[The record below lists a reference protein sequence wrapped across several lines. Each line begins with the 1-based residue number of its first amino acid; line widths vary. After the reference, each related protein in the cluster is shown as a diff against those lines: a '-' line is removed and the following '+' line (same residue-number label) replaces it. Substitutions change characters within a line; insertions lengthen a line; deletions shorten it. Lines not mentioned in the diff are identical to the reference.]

1 MITVLSTWTTLETVK
16 DAVLE
21 GKIGAMT
28 SIAAVIA
35 AILAA
40 MSVLKTSKDYVNG
53 HGTDLWSLLRPL
65 VLLLLTCQF
74 HVLVLRPLDS
84 MINIFTRDIASN
96 VSISSSEYISKWGEN
111 MFDMG
116 EMAMEN
122 NQKEYF
128 EELAEQAD
136 KSFITQFFMTIWLSF
151 KKLLLD
157 RFHLASLTVG
167 SAIGGV
173 LFLIVKILLFVQQLL
188 SCTYQMINALLGPF
202 VLALGILPS
211 FENGI
216 KNWIARYIQIA
227 MWVPIGYFMMYIN
240 LQVGSSFCSMAATNG
255 TSLSMEWFMIALQMV
270 SLISIAA
277 VPKIAAWVIESTGAN
292 DAHGSLSMPAR
303 TAARKLIKF

>member
-16 DAVLE
+16 DTVLE

-53 HGTDLWSLLRPL
+53 HGTDLWSLIRPL

-74 HVLVLRPLDS
+74 HALVLRPLDS

-96 VSISSSEYISKWGEN
+96 VNISSSEYIRKWGEN

-116 EMAMEN
+116 EIAMET

-136 KSFITQFFMTIWLSF
+136 KSVITQFFMTIWLSL

-157 RFHLASLTVG
+157 RFHLVSLTVG

-216 KNWIARYIQIA
+216 KNWIARYIQIE

-240 LQVGSSFCSMAATNG
+240 LQVGTSFCSMAATNG

-277 VPKIAAWVIESTGAN
+277 VPKIAAWVIDSTGAN

>member
-16 DAVLE
+16 DTVLE
-21 GKIGAMT
+21 GKLGAMT

-96 VSISSSEYISKWGEN
+96 VNISSSEYISKWGEN

-116 EMAMEN
+116 EMAIQN
-122 NQKEYF
+122 NQREYF

-136 KSFITQFFMTIWLSF
+136 KSFITQFFMTIWISL

-157 RFHLASLTVG
+157 RFHLVSLTVG

-240 LQVGSSFCSMAATNG
+240 LQVGTSFCSMAATNG

-270 SLISIAA
+270 SLVSIAA

>member
-1 MITVLSTWTTLETVK
+1 MSTWTTLETIK
-16 DAVLE
+16 DTVLD
-21 GKIGAMT
+21 GKIGAMA
-28 SIAAVIA
+28 SIAAVVA

-74 HVLVLRPLDS
+74 NTLVLNPLDS
-84 MINIFTRDIASN
+84 MINVFTRDIASN
-96 VSISSSEYISKWGEN
+96 VNITTSEYISKWGEN
-111 MFDMG
+111 MYDMG
-116 EMAMEN
+116 DSAI
-122 NQKEYF
+122 QTDKKEF
-128 EELAEQAD
+128 VEDIASVAE
-136 KSFITQFFMTIWLSF
+136 KSYVTKFFMTIWYAL
-151 KKLLLD
+151 KKLLMD
-157 RFHLASLTVG
+157 RFHILSLTVG
-167 SAIGGV
+167 SAIGAI
-173 LFLIVKILLFVQQLL
+173 LFLIVKILLFVQHLL

-202 VLALGILPS
+202 VIALAILPS

-216 KNWIARYIQIA
+216 KNWVARYIQIA

-240 LQVGSSFCSMAATNG
+240 LQVGSSFCDMSAASG
-255 TSLSMEWFMIALQMV
+255 ASLSMEWFMIALQIV
-270 SLISIAA
+270 ALVSIAA

>member
-53 HGTDLWSLLRPL
+53 RGTDLWSLLRPL

-74 HVLVLRPLDS
+74 HMLVLRPLDS

-116 EMAMEN
+116 EMAMQN
-122 NQKEYF
+122 NQREYF

-157 RFHLASLTVG
+157 RFHLTSLTVG

>member
-1 MITVLSTWTTLETVK
+1 MITVISTWTILETVK
-16 DAVLE
+16 DTVLE

-28 SIAAVIA
+28 SIAAIIA

-53 HGTDLWSLLRPL
+53 HGTDLWSLIRPL

-74 HVLVLRPLDS
+74 NTLVLKPLDS

-96 VSISSSEYISKWGEN
+96 VNTSTSEYISQWGEN
-111 MFDMG
+111 MLDMG
-116 EMAMEN
+116 NIALETNKEN
-122 NQKEYF
+122 F
-128 EELAEQAD
+128 IEELAEQAD
-136 KSFITQFFMTIWLSF
+136 KSVVTQFFMTIWLAL
-151 KKLLLD
+151 KKLLMD
-157 RFHLASLTVG
+157 RFHIVSLTLG
-167 SAIGGV
+167 SAIGGI

-188 SCTYQMINALLGPF
+188 CCTYQMINALIGPF
-202 VLALGILPS
+202 VIALAILPS

-216 KNWIARYIQIA
+216 RNWIARYIQIA
-227 MWVPIGYFMMYIN
+227 MWIPIGYFMMFIN
-240 LQVGSSFCSMAATNG
+240 LKIGSSFCDMAAADG
-255 TSLSMEWFMIALQMV
+255 ASLSLEWLMIALQIV
-270 SLISIAA
+270 SLVSIAA

>member
-1 MITVLSTWTTLETVK
+1 MITVLSTWSTLETVK

-116 EMAMEN
+116 EMAMQN
-122 NQKEYF
+122 NQREYF

>member
-74 HVLVLRPLDS
+74 HMLVLRPLDS

-116 EMAMEN
+116 EMAMQN
-122 NQKEYF
+122 NQREYF

>member
-1 MITVLSTWTTLETVK
+1 
-16 DAVLE
+16 
-21 GKIGAMT
+21 MT

-116 EMAMEN
+116 EMAMQN

-157 RFHLASLTVG
+157 RFHLVSLTVG

>member
-65 VLLLLTCQF
+65 VLLLLTCLF

-116 EMAMEN
+116 EMAMQN
-122 NQKEYF
+122 NQREYF

>member
-84 MINIFTRDIASN
+84 MINIFTRDIASY

-116 EMAMEN
+116 EMAMQN
-122 NQKEYF
+122 NQREYF

>member
-116 EMAMEN
+116 EMAIQN
-122 NQKEYF
+122 NQREYF

>member
-111 MFDMG
+111 MFNMG
-116 EMAMEN
+116 EMAMQN
-122 NQKEYF
+122 NQREYL

>member
-116 EMAMEN
+116 EMAMQN
-122 NQKEYF
+122 NQREYF

>member
-122 NQKEYF
+122 NQREYF

>member
-16 DAVLE
+16 DTVLE

-53 HGTDLWSLLRPL
+53 HGTDLWSLIRPL

-74 HVLVLRPLDS
+74 HALVLRPLDS
-84 MINIFTRDIASN
+84 MINVFTRDIASN
-96 VSISSSEYISKWGEN
+96 VNVSSSEYISKWGEN

-116 EMAMEN
+116 EMAMQN
-122 NQKEYF
+122 NQREYF

-216 KNWIARYIQIA
+216 KNWIARYI
-227 MWVPIGYFMMYIN
+227 MMYIN
-240 LQVGSSFCSMAATNG
+240 LQVGTSFCSMAATNG

>member
-116 EMAMEN
+116 EMAMQN

-157 RFHLASLTVG
+157 RFHLVSLTVG

>member
-1 MITVLSTWTTLETVK
+1 MITVLSTWSTLETVK

-74 HVLVLRPLDS
+74 HMLVLRPLDS

-116 EMAMEN
+116 EMAMQN
-122 NQKEYF
+122 NQREYF

>member
-1 MITVLSTWTTLETVK
+1 MITVFSTWTTLETVK

-116 EMAMEN
+116 EMAMQN
-122 NQKEYF
+122 NQREYF

>member
-1 MITVLSTWTTLETVK
+1 MMTIISTWTTLETVK
-16 DAVLE
+16 DTVLD

-53 HGTDLWSLLRPL
+53 HGTDLWSLIRPL
-65 VLLLLTCQF
+65 VLLLMTCQF
-74 HVLVLRPLDS
+74 NALVLRPLDS

-96 VSISSSEYISKWGEN
+96 VNITTSEYISKWGEN
-111 MFDMG
+111 MLDMG
-116 EMAMEN
+116 EIALETN
-122 NQKEYF
+122 KQEYF
-128 EELAEQAD
+128 EELAEQAE
-136 KSFITQFFMTIWLSF
+136 KSFVTQFFMTIWLSF

-157 RFHLASLTVG
+157 RFHIASLTIG
-167 SAIGGV
+167 SAIGGI

-188 SCTYQMINALLGPF
+188 SSTYQMINALLGPF
-202 VLALGILPS
+202 VIALGILPS

-216 KNWIARYIQIA
+216 KNWIARYVQIA

-240 LQVGSSFCSMAATNG
+240 LQIGTSFCNMAAANG
-255 TSLSMEWFMIALQMV
+255 ASLSMEWFMIALQMV
-270 SLISIAA
+270 ALVSVAA

>member
-74 HVLVLRPLDS
+74 HMLVLRPLDS

-116 EMAMEN
+116 EMAMQN
-122 NQKEYF
+122 NQREYF

-157 RFHLASLTVG
+157 RFHLTSLTVG

-173 LFLIVKILLFVQQLL
+173 LLLIVKILLFVQQLL
-188 SCTYQMINALLGPF
+188 SCTYQMINALL
-202 VLALGILPS
+202 
-211 FENGI
+211 
-216 KNWIARYIQIA
+216 
-227 MWVPIGYFMMYIN
+227 
-240 LQVGSSFCSMAATNG
+240 
-255 TSLSMEWFMIALQMV
+255 
-270 SLISIAA
+270 
-277 VPKIAAWVIESTGAN
+277 
-292 DAHGSLSMPAR
+292 
-303 TAARKLIKF
+303 

>member
-116 EMAMEN
+116 EMAIQN

-157 RFHLASLTVG
+157 RFHLVSLTVG

>member
-74 HVLVLRPLDS
+74 HMLVLRPLDS

>member
-16 DAVLE
+16 DTVLD

-74 HVLVLRPLDS
+74 HALVLRPLDS
-84 MINIFTRDIASN
+84 MINVFTRDIASN
-96 VSISSSEYISKWGEN
+96 VNISSSEYIRKWGEN

-116 EMAMEN
+116 EIAMEN
-122 NQKEYF
+122 NQREYF

-136 KSFITQFFMTIWLSF
+136 KSFITKFFMTIWLSL

-157 RFHLASLTVG
+157 KFHLVSLTVG

-202 VLALGILPS
+202 VIALGILPS

-240 LQVGSSFCSMAATNG
+240 LQVGTSFCSMAATNG
-255 TSLSMEWFMIALQMV
+255 TSLSMEWFMIALQIV
-270 SLISIAA
+270 SLVSIAA

>member
-84 MINIFTRDIASN
+84 VINIFTRDIASN

-116 EMAMEN
+116 EMAMQN

>member
-16 DAVLE
+16 DTVLE

-53 HGTDLWSLLRPL
+53 HGTDLWSLIRPL

-74 HVLVLRPLDS
+74 HALVLRPLDS

-96 VSISSSEYISKWGEN
+96 VNISSSEYIRKWGEN

-116 EMAMEN
+116 EIAMET

-136 KSFITQFFMTIWLSF
+136 KSVITQFFMTIWLSL

-157 RFHLASLTVG
+157 RFHLVSLTVG

-216 KNWIARYIQIA
+216 KNWIARYILIA

-240 LQVGSSFCSMAATNG
+240 LQVGTSFCSMAATNG

-277 VPKIAAWVIESTGAN
+277 VPKIAAWVIDSTGAN

>member
-74 HVLVLRPLDS
+74 HMLVLRPLDS

-116 EMAMEN
+116 EMAIQN
-122 NQKEYF
+122 NQREYF

>member
-1 MITVLSTWTTLETVK
+1 MITVISTWTILETVK
-16 DAVLE
+16 DTVLE

-28 SIAAVIA
+28 SIAAIIA

-53 HGTDLWSLLRPL
+53 HGTDLWSLMRPL

-74 HVLVLRPLDS
+74 NTLVLKPLDS

-96 VSISSSEYISKWGEN
+96 VNTSTSEYISQWGEN
-111 MFDMG
+111 MLDMG
-116 EMAMEN
+116 NVALETDKEN
-122 NQKEYF
+122 F
-128 EELAEQAD
+128 IEELAEQAD
-136 KSFITQFFMTIWLSF
+136 KSVVTQFFMTIWLAL
-151 KKLLLD
+151 KKLLMD
-157 RFHLASLTVG
+157 RFHIVSLTLG
-167 SAIGGV
+167 SAIGGI

-188 SCTYQMINALLGPF
+188 CCTYQMINALIGPF
-202 VLALGILPS
+202 VIALAILPS

-216 KNWIARYIQIA
+216 RNWVARYIQIA
-227 MWVPIGYFMMYIN
+227 MWIPIGYFMMFIN
-240 LQVGSSFCSMAATNG
+240 LQIGSSFCDMAAADG
-255 TSLSMEWFMIALQMV
+255 ASLSLEWLMIALQIV
-270 SLISIAA
+270 SLVSIAA

>member
-1 MITVLSTWTTLETVK
+1 
-16 DAVLE
+16 
-21 GKIGAMT
+21 
-28 SIAAVIA
+28 
-35 AILAA
+35 
-40 MSVLKTSKDYVNG
+40 
-53 HGTDLWSLLRPL
+53 
-65 VLLLLTCQF
+65 
-74 HVLVLRPLDS
+74 
-84 MINIFTRDIASN
+84 
-96 VSISSSEYISKWGEN
+96 

-122 NQKEYF
+122 NQREYF

>member
-1 MITVLSTWTTLETVK
+1 MITVISTWTILETVK
-16 DAVLE
+16 DAVLD

-28 SIAAVIA
+28 SIAAIIA

-53 HGTDLWSLLRPL
+53 HGTDLWSLIRPL

-74 HVLVLRPLDS
+74 NTLVLRPLDS

-96 VSISSSEYISKWGEN
+96 VNTSTLEYISQWGEN
-111 MFDMG
+111 MLDMG
-116 EMAMEN
+116 DIALETNKEN
-122 NQKEYF
+122 FIED
-128 EELAEQAD
+128 LAEQAD
-136 KSFITQFFMTIWLSF
+136 KSVVTQFFMTIWLAI
-151 KKLLLD
+151 KKLLMD
-157 RFHLASLTVG
+157 RFHIVSLTMG
-167 SAIGGV
+167 SATGGI

-188 SCTYQMINALLGPF
+188 CCTYQMINALIGPF
-202 VLALGILPS
+202 VIALAILPS

-216 KNWIARYIQIA
+216 RNWIARYIQIA
-227 MWVPIGYFMMYIN
+227 MWIPIGYFMMFIN
-240 LQVGSSFCSMAATNG
+240 LQVGSSFCNMAAADG
-255 TSLSMEWFMIALQMV
+255 ASLSLEWLMIALQIV
-270 SLISIAA
+270 SLVSIAA

>member
-111 MFDMG
+111 MFNMG
-116 EMAMEN
+116 EMAMQN
-122 NQKEYF
+122 NQREYF

>member
-157 RFHLASLTVG
+157 RFHLVSLTVG
-167 SAIGGV
+167 SAIGGI

>member
-53 HGTDLWSLLRPL
+53 RGTDLWSLLRPL

-74 HVLVLRPLDS
+74 HMLVLRPLDS

-116 EMAMEN
+116 EMAMQN
-122 NQKEYF
+122 NQREYF